1 MSEKRESYLR
11 EFFSHRAETIDALS
25 KGEMTKKAYI
35 AENCRF
41 LQKLHDPFSP
51 MTSVAEA
58 MYNYQY
64 FNMMAKGYLMDADD
78 CDKEERFARHK
89 QSFLD
94 SAHQCYK
101 DKDRATMRLL
111 ELHGAHAVKA
121 YYVETESEK
130 LRGKLFEIVIEDLED
145 AIYHSKSYKIKDW
158 LKTAGVFLSGLHPS
172 VLESYINEKY

>member
-1 MSEKRESYLR
+1 MSEKKGNYLW
-11 EFFSHRAETIDALS
+11 EFFRHRAETIEALS
-25 KGEMTKKAYI
+25 KGEITKKAYI

-41 LQKLHDPFSP
+41 LQQLHDPFSP
-51 MTSVAEA
+51 MTTVAEA

-111 ELHGAHAVKA
+111 EIHGPRSVKA

-145 AIYHSKSYKIKDW
+145 AIYHSKNYKIKDW
-158 LKTAGVFLSGLHPS
+158 LQREGVFASGLHPS
-172 VLESYINEKY
+172 ILEAYINEKY